1 MRSARNLFSAL
12 VLSVL
17 ASACAGGVSG
27 NRTPN
32 EPYQFTSAQPA
43 RASSVVAPLEAVN
56 HDGGGWSNIWT
67 ETAQLA
73 DRPNVAR

>member
-1 MRSARNLFSAL
+1 MRFARNFFSAL

-27 NRTPN
+27 NRSP
-32 EPYQFTSAQPA
+32 EPYQFTSVQPS
-43 RASSVVAPLEAVN
+43 RASSVVAPLAQVN
-56 HDGGGWSNIWT
+56 HDGGGWSNIWAAQ
-67 ETAQLA
+67 AQLA